1 MALSCLIYALY
12 IWKYDT
18 FLNIEMTFTFVCLLF
33 EKKPVLFLAGSSFA
47 KSKIEHCKNTRKKFL
62 IEKFLLQ
69 TFEASADILWLIT

>member
-1 MALSCLIYALY
+1 MALSCLIYALCM
-12 IWKYDT
+12 WKYDT

-33 EKKPVLFLAGSSFA
+33 EKKNRFISSFA